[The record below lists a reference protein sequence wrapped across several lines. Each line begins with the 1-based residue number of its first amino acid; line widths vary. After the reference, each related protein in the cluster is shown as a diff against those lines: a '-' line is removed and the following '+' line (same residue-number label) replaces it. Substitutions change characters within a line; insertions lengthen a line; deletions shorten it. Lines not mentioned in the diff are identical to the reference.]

1 MEQTTI
7 IGLMNDAKALRSDLA
22 SARVLVVGDLML
34 DRYLW
39 GDVRR
44 ISPEAPVPVVCQ
56 TKQSERPGGAANVVA
71 NIIGLGAQVAV
82 AGFVGSDAN
91 GYRLLELLQQLSAN
105 INAVVRVDARPTTT
119 KTRILSGHQQM
130 LRLDWE
136 DTTAVSAE
144 YDARLLDGVREQLS
158 SRPGAVIL
166 SDYSKGVLSEFVCRS
181 IIAEARSMRI
191 PVLVDPKGKDY
202 TKYTDATVVTPNK
215 LELAVTCGAS
225 PDQLDELL
233 EAGERLR
240 QRLKLDFLVFTR
252 GGEGMSIIESG
263 MAFHI
268 PAVAKKVFDVSGA
281 GDTVIATAAVCLVA
295 GLGHIDAAYLANI
308 AAGVVV
314 GKVGTVPIERDE
326 LLKAL
331 SSELTASQADKICS
345 INQILKRAEQ
355 WHAAKERIAFTD
367 HNFDVVHP
375 AHLSHLEWARR
386 LGEHLVVA
394 VRLNDSEH
402 VTRAASAP
410 GAKASD
416 RARLLAALECVDAV
430 VVVEPGGASDW
441 LKSLQPDVIVADY
454 GLADSRS

>member
-1 MEQTTI
+1 MEQKTI
-7 IGLMNDAKALRSDLA
+7 VGLMNDAKALRSDLA
-22 SARVLVVGDLML
+22 SSRVLVVGDLML

-56 TKQSERPGGAANVVA
+56 TNQSERPGGAANVVA

-136 DTTAVSAE
+136 DTNAVSAE
-144 YDARLLDGVREQLS
+144 YNARLLDGVREQLA

-166 SDYSKGVLSEFVCRS
+166 SDYSKGVLSEFVCRA
-181 IIAEARSMRI
+181 IVAEARSLRI
-191 PVLVDPKGKDY
+191 PVLVDPKGRDY
-202 TKYTDATVVTPNK
+202 TKYTNATVITPNK
-215 LELAVTCGAS
+215 LELAVACNSS
-225 PDQLDELL
+225 PDQLDDLL

-240 QRLKLDFLVFTR
+240 QRLNLHFLVFTR
-252 GGEGMSIIESG
+252 GEEGMSIIESG
-263 MAFHI
+263 RAFHI

-295 GLGHIDAAYLANI
+295 GLGHIEAIYLANI

-326 LLKAL
+326 LLNAL
-331 SSELTASQADKICS
+331 STEFTPSQADKICS
-345 INQILKRAEQ
+345 ISQILKRAEQ
-355 WHAAKERIAFTD
+355 WRALKERIAFTD
-367 HNFDVVHP
+367 HNFDVVQA
-375 AHLSHLEWARR
+375 AHLSRLERARG

-394 VRLNDSEH
+394 VSPNGSETF
-402 VTRAASAP
+402 TRTASAP
-410 GAKASD
+410 TTAASD

-430 VVVEPGGASDW
+430 VVVEPDGASDW
-441 LKSLQPDVIVADY
+441 LKSLQPDVIVTDY
-454 GLADSRS
+454 DLADSRS